1 MEGRAIEKFR
11 FHFSILSLSSFP
23 SLKRDCLSLSC
34 KIHAYRVRK
43 KWKIEQSKNFDRS
56 RMDFEK
62 TSNLVQFSIFSLSSF
77 PSLKR
82 DCSSPLC
89 KIHAYT
95 MRKKWKVEQSKNF
108 DRYRFRKKSRS
119 IFNTLSISEKYSSPS
134 CKIHAC
140 TIQPRSVR
148 KKWKVEQSK
157 NFDRSRI
164 DFESE
169 APL

>member
-1 MEGRAIEKFR
+1 MEDRAIEKFR
-11 FHFSILSLSSFP
+11 SIEDGF
-23 SLKRDCLSLSC
+23 R
-34 KIHAYRVRK
+34 
-43 KWKIEQSKNFDRS
+43 KNF
-56 RMDFEK
+56 
-62 TSNLVQFSIFSLSSF
+62 Q
-77 PSLKR
+77 
-82 DCSSPLC
+82 
-89 KIHAYT
+89 
-95 MRKKWKVEQSKNF
+95 
-108 DRYRFRKKSRS
+108 SRS
-119 IFNTLSISEKYSSPS
+119 IFNILSFILSEKYSSPS

>member
-11 FHFSILSLSSFP
+11 FHFSIL
-23 SLKRDCLSLSC
+23 
-34 KIHAYRVRK
+34 
-43 KWKIEQSKNFDRS
+43 
-56 RMDFEK
+56 
-62 TSNLVQFSIFSLSSF
+62 SLSSF

-169 APL
+169 APLWRKISPYEGDKEKGASIILVPRFPPSFPGRKSADPSPDNAALSIS

>member
-1 MEGRAIEKFR
+1 MCTIGEEKMEGRAIEKFR

-62 TSNLVQFSIFSLSSF
+62 TSNLVQFSILSLSSF

-108 DRYRFRKKSRS
+108 DRYRFRKNLPIS
-119 IFNTLSISEKYSSPS
+119 FNFQYSL
-134 CKIHAC
+134 H
-140 TIQPRSVR
+140 
-148 KKWKVEQSK
+148 
-157 NFDRSRI
+157 
-164 DFESE
+164 
-169 APL
+169 L